1 MGQVCIYSG
10 KCEEELSARLA
21 EILAEDPVFVCIG
34 SDRITGDCLG
44 PIVGEQLV
52 KRYNVPF
59 YVYGTLDYPVNGKN
73 LSAAIEFLKN
83 IHGTSKVV
91 AIDASLGSYEDIGM
105 IKFGKGSIQA
115 GGAIRKDHHEVGDYY
130 ITGVVNSGS
139 FADNTRLFSTRL
151 SIVNRMAEII
161 AAAIGNYRKKES
173 RLLN

>member
-10 KCEEELSARLA
+10 RCEEELYDRLFD
-21 EILAEDPVFVCIG
+21 ILEEDPVFVCIG

-73 LSAAIEFLKN
+73 LSVALEFLKN
-83 IHGTSKVV
+83 VHRGSKIV

-105 IKFGKGSIQA
+105 IKFGRGPIQA
-115 GGAIRKDHHEVGDYY
+115 GGAIRKDNHTVGDYF

-151 SIVNRMAEII
+151 YVVNRMAEII
-161 AAAIGNYRKKES
+161 AGAIGRYAKPQRYVM
-173 RLLN
+173 